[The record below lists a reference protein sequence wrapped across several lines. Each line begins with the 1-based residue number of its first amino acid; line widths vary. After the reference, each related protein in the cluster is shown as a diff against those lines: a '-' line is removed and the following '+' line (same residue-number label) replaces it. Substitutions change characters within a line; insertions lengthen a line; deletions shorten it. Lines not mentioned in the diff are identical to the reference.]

1 MPYKRFV
8 HLHLHTEYSL
18 LDGSIRIDELVERAR
33 ECQMPAVAITDHGN
47 LFGVVEFYQKTIA
60 AGIKPIVGSEV
71 YVTSRSMLERTRVP
85 GDQYHH
91 LILLVKNK
99 EGYKNLIKLSTK
111 GFLEGFYYKPRVDKE
126 LLKEHSKGLIA
137 LSSCVQGEVAKL
149 IIRGDM
155 DGARKACRS
164 YLEIFDEGSFY
175 LEVQDHGLEQ
185 EQIVNRG
192 MVRLSDELGIPLVAT
207 NDVHFLERKDHD
219 AHDILLCIQTGKD
232 MSDPNR
238 LRYNE
243 ELYFKSPAEMEELF
257 RDLPGA
263 VENTVK
269 IAEKC
274 NLLLEFGKTHL
285 PVFPIPDEYET
296 LDDFMEGQARK
307 GLESSYDTVTP
318 ELEERLSFELGVIK
332 ETGYAGYFLV
342 VKDFIQTAREKGI
355 PVGPGRGS
363 IAGSLVAYCLG
374 ITRVDPMKYGLL
386 FERFLNPERVT
397 MPDIDID
404 FCYERRNEI
413 IQYVKDKYGEDN
425 VAQII
430 TFGRMLAR
438 AVVRDVGRV
447 MGIPLSEVD
456 RMAKLIPQQPGFT
469 MTVDKAYSAIPEFK
483 EKVDGSETYRKLFEY
498 SKRLEGLARHASV
511 HAAGVVIA
519 PGPLINFV
527 PLYKTSKSEV
537 TTQYDMKSVEKIGL
551 LKMDF
556 LGLKTLTVIEDSL
569 RRVER
574 IYNKHITVEEIPFD
588 DKKVLKLLGE
598 GQTAGV
604 FQFEGNVP
612 TEVLKKMKPDCFEDL
627 IAVNALI
634 RPGALNSGMTD
645 EYILRKH
652 GKAKVE
658 YPHPIIEPVLKDTYG
673 VILYQEQVM
682 SIANMMAG
690 FSMGQADIL
699 RRAMGKKMPE
709 EMAAQRE
716 DFVKGAVLRG
726 IRKEDASRVFDLMH
740 HFSGYG
746 FNKSHST
753 AYTMLSYYTAYLK
766 AHYPKEFMAALLT
779 SEMGNTEK
787 IVFYLSE
794 CREMGIDILPPDV
807 NESDF
812 QFTVV
817 PEGIRF
823 GLGAIKNVGRAAIE
837 SIIEARE
844 KAGRFKGLLDFCENV
859 DLRLNNKR
867 VIEYLIM
874 AGAMDSLEGHRAQL
888 LKGLESALSVAQ
900 RKSEDRRRGQISLF
914 DSGARPGGEELI
926 KFTLPETKPWTAKQ
940 KLAKERELVGFYIS
954 GHPLEKYRPI
964 LSYYANADTQSIKS
978 LPQNREVRLGG
989 IVTGVKRLIDRKG
1002 KEMAF
1007 VALEDYSG
1015 MVEVI
1020 FFNDAYSSSSDM
1032 LQIDSVLM
1040 VKGKTSKRDED
1051 SPKLIASKVYD
1062 MEKLLSEGKIGVTV
1076 DLSLLDE
1083 LGEEDLIAL
1092 RGILSEHPGP
1102 SPVFFLVG
1110 RGRDRRTFVSRSS
1123 TVSISES
1130 LIEDLKRYAGKEAV
1144 KIENAL

>member
-1 MPYKRFV
+1 
-8 HLHLHTEYSL
+8 
-18 LDGSIRIDELVERAR
+18 
-33 ECQMPAVAITDHGN
+33 
-47 LFGVVEFYQKTIA
+47 
-60 AGIKPIVGSEV
+60 
-71 YVTSRSMLERTRVP
+71 
-85 GDQYHH
+85 
-91 LILLVKNK
+91 
-99 EGYKNLIKLSTK
+99 
-111 GFLEGFYYKPRVDKE
+111 
-126 LLKEHSKGLIA
+126 
-137 LSSCVQGEVAKL
+137 
-149 IIRGDM
+149 
-155 DGARKACRS
+155 
-164 YLEIFDEGSFY
+164 
-175 LEVQDHGLEQ
+175 
-185 EQIVNRG
+185 
-192 MVRLSDELGIPLVAT
+192 
-207 NDVHFLERKDHD
+207 
-219 AHDILLCIQTGKD
+219 
-232 MSDPNR
+232 
-238 LRYNE
+238 
-243 ELYFKSPAEMEELF
+243 
-257 RDLPGA
+257 
-263 VENTVK
+263 
-269 IAEKC
+269 
-274 NLLLEFGKTHL
+274 
-285 PVFPIPDEYET
+285 
-296 LDDFMEGQARK
+296 
-307 GLESSYDTVTP
+307 
-318 ELEERLSFELGVIK
+318 
-332 ETGYAGYFLV
+332 
-342 VKDFIQTAREKGI
+342 
-355 PVGPGRGS
+355 
-363 IAGSLVAYCLG
+363 
-374 ITRVDPMKYGLL
+374 L

-837 SIIEARE
+837 SIIEVRE